1 MDDKDWKKIE
11 KQVKKLE
18 KLSRGILNIVIK
30 NWDYFKARP
39 KHLAWAM
46 MNYDLA
52 HTAGRHVC
60 EYTDN
65 PKYPVL
71 DAGEEHLS
79 EEDADFLYD
88 AWANCISEP
97 YSFLDEGLHPKYKK
111 NMTMDEWIS
120 YKRDPNY
127 EYAGLYPSNDSVINQ
142 VLAVG
147 GTGYGWNEDGFI
159 SKFSMSGIDSVVF
172 AGYTRARIR
181 GYLRSSILKLSDHKL
196 IKKHVDY
203 ILSRVKINT
212 SNNHAKKEFLR
223 RKGQLS
229 YDANKL
235 IKGGKLSED
244 EYQKILDAMEYIHY
258 YECLLSTARKWT
270 REQWAEAR
278 KSDTYKVYD
287 RELYIPEIRSDF
299 YTMALFMETIL
310 ISLKV
315 DELGKKSKLSSLL
328 RSTDSASDYRIDP
341 LGISNPIIDDKRRM
355 VKGWAAVKRVVDNKK
370 KHRKELNEKLANHKP
385 KRSKWYP
392 LGDSCKLSSMPD
404 NAHDSYVKAG
414 AYLARQ
420 VIADPLSEK
429 RSAKYAKKFLKKFN
443 KRIEEQDEQG

>member
-1 MDDKDWKKIE
+1 
-11 KQVKKLE
+11 
-18 KLSRGILNIVIK
+18 
-30 NWDYFKARP
+30 
-39 KHLAWAM
+39 
-46 MNYDLA
+46 
-52 HTAGRHVC
+52 
-60 EYTDN
+60 
-65 PKYPVL
+65 
-71 DAGEEHLS
+71 
-79 EEDADFLYD
+79 
-88 AWANCISEP
+88 
-97 YSFLDEGLHPKYKK
+97 
-111 NMTMDEWIS
+111 MDEWIS

-181 GYLRSSILKLSDHKL
+181 GDLRSAILKLSHHKL

-355 VKGWAAVKRVVDNKK
+355 VKGWAAVKRVWLTINQ
-370 KHRKELNEKLANHKP
+370 
-385 KRSKWYP
+385 
-392 LGDSCKLSSMPD
+392 
-404 NAHDSYVKAG
+404 NAASGIRLVILVNY
-414 AYLARQ
+414 RQ
-420 VIADPLSEK
+420 CPIMHTTAM
-429 RSAKYAKKFLKKFN
+429 
-443 KRIEEQDEQG
+443 